1 MLSVNCNV
9 ICCSYTRPTWSALY
23 CAKVLQMSQALSSE
37 VTSQGLHALILHL
50 RVDPYTVAS
59 IVFPGSCHMLV
70 LSTIH
75 TRVHAYLM
83 GYIWESI

>member
-1 MLSVNCNV
+1 MLYAALTPGPHGVHCIV
-9 ICCSYTRPTWSALY
+9 QRCCK
-23 CAKVLQMSQALSSE
+23 CHQALSSE

-59 IVFPGSCHMLV
+59 IVLPGSCHMLV

-83 GYIWESI
+83 DAYIWESI